1 MEAKLK
7 SISRRIHWSLVLKAA
22 VFALAWLWLPFPLF
36 FLIALYLYFVPLFQS
51 GKLAFPFFVLLVLAY
66 VQTPTPFFAVV
77 FGAALYV
84 IFLIKDLLVIDRRSM
99 YEFLVLA
106 LSFLLLR
113 ALYMRFNEGAQGM
126 ALWYAFIVAAAIVLL
141 LRSLV
146 RASGGTAPRDEP
158 VALFLSFALLTQV
171 IIVGLFLPLDFIAQS
186 LLVFLVA
193 FFLID
198 TIPEHLAGGVSRKK
212 ILVTAM
218 VLFALVTIVVGSA
231 QWGL

>member
-1 MEAKLK
+1 MVAKLK

-22 VFALAWLWLPFPLF
+22 VFALAWLLLPFWIF
-36 FLIALYLYFVPLFQS
+36 FLVALYLYFVPPFQS
-51 GKLAFPFFVLLVLAY
+51 GKLALPFFVLLVLAY
-66 VQTPTPFFAVV
+66 VQPPGPFFAVV

-84 IFLIKDLLVIDRRSM
+84 IFLIKDLLVIDRRSL
-99 YEFLVLA
+99 YEFLVLV

-113 ALYMRFNEGAQGM
+113 ALYVRFDEGAQGV
-126 ALWYAFIVAAAIVLL
+126 ALWYAFFVAAAIVLL
-141 LRSLV
+141 LRSLA
-146 RASGGTAPRDEP
+146 RASGGTVPREEP
-158 VALFLSFALLTQV
+158 VAFFLSFVLIVQA

-198 TIPEHLAGGVSRKK
+198 TIPEHLAGGASRKK

-218 VLFALVTIVVGSA
+218 VLFALATIVVGSA